1 MNSGRFD
8 KLKGRTRPGTYI
20 NVDSSKKAVV
30 TYASRGNVLLPLVN
44 TWGPQAKLIKIEA
57 ADITS
62 ADALLGNSVDKI
74 LMLNEAFKGA
84 GTVLVYNFNKG
95 EAAKA
100 VKDDLTITAKYAGT
114 RGNDIKVACVS
125 NPAGGYDISVI
136 LGTAAVEE
144 FTGVNDVAAA
154 AALESSYVIFSG
166 TGELSDFAGISLE
179 GGTSADIAKAD
190 ITGML
195 DAVEE
200 ENISAIAFP
209 FVDDELKAVALSK
222 ARYLR
227 ENCGKS
233 IQIVVADYK
242 DADYEGIIN
251 VTNSYALT
259 DGTEL
264 TTAQATAYVAAI
276 TASATELV
284 SNTYRQLAD
293 ADSVIGK
300 KTNEEAEA
308 AIQQGEFFFTQQG
321 EAVIVEYDINSLHT
335 FTEKRSE
342 SFRKNKVIRVYDA
355 VSDTIR
361 ETFPPNKFPN
371 SPIGWDLMD
380 GLSQTIL
387 QYFLDEGAIKD
398 VDIAN
403 DMRVSRSECNGDSVF
418 FDVRI
423 HAVDAAEKLY
433 FTVVTD

>member
-195 DAVEE
+195 DAVED

-209 FVDDELKAVALSK
+209 FVDDELKRPL
-222 ARYLR
+222 
-227 ENCGKS
+227 
-233 IQIVVADYK
+233 I
-242 DADYEGIIN
+242 
-251 VTNSYALT
+251 
-259 DGTEL
+259 
-264 TTAQATAYVAAI
+264 
-276 TASATELV
+276 
-284 SNTYRQLAD
+284 
-293 ADSVIGK
+293 
-300 KTNEEAEA
+300 
-308 AIQQGEFFFTQQG
+308 
-321 EAVIVEYDINSLHT
+321 
-335 FTEKRSE
+335 
-342 SFRKNKVIRVYDA
+342 
-355 VSDTIR
+355 
-361 ETFPPNKFPN
+361 
-371 SPIGWDLMD
+371 
-380 GLSQTIL
+380 
-387 QYFLDEGAIKD
+387 
-398 VDIAN
+398 
-403 DMRVSRSECNGDSVF
+403 
-418 FDVRI
+418 
-423 HAVDAAEKLY
+423 
-433 FTVVTD
+433 